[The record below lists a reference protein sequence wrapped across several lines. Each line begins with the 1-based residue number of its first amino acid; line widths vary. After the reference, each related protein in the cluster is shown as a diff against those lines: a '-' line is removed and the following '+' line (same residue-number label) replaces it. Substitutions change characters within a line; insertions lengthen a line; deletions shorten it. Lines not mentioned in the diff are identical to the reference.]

1 MLMFGLTSLTEL
13 MVKMMSSVFAELG
26 LTFSS
31 AESITGGRI
40 QAEFTS
46 KSGSSAYFMGG
57 VCAYSLDAK
66 VEILG
71 CDRLV
76 AKACN
81 CVSQEIANQMAEG
94 AQKIFKTDVAIATT
108 GYVEPFEYEGET
120 KTPVV
125 FIAVKVFGETYGEYF
140 APQGTDRDDKL
151 RFVTERTLAFAL
163 EKVGSHN
170 QQS

>member
-1 MLMFGLTSLTEL
+1 
-13 MVKMMSSVFAELG
+13 MSSVFAELG

-40 QAEFTS
+40 QADFTS

-81 CVSQEIANQMAEG
+81 CVSQETANQMAGG

-108 GYVEPFEYEGET
+108 GYVEPFEYKGET
-120 KTPVV
+120 KDPIV
-125 FIAVKVFGETYGEYF
+125 FIAVKVLGETYGHSF
-140 APQGTDRDDKL
+140 VPHGADREDKL
-151 RFVTERTLAFAL
+151 RFVTEHTLAFVL
-163 EKVGSHN
+163 EKVIGHTK
-170 QQS
+170 QS